1 MADLS
6 GFLIYF
12 SVASLILL
20 GLLMALDMAVNWSV
34 KNLTRTREPLPRR
47 ERDLLGEDYRD
58 CVRDYAAKVDRRR
71 RIVKR
76 VAGVRSE

>member
-6 GFLIYF
+6 GFLIYL
-12 SVASLILL
+12 SVALLIGL

-34 KNLTRTREPLPRR
+34 KNLTRTREPLPPR
-47 ERDLLGEDYRD
+47 ERDLLGDDYRD
-58 CVRDYAAKVDRRR
+58 CVADYAAKVDRRR

-76 VAGVRSE
+76 VAGV